1 MKKKIF
7 LIIGIL
13 VFIAL
18 IVVLNLTKKEE
29 GKEVEVA
36 KVEYGS
42 IISKISGDGEL
53 KAKTQVNIQSQVMGR
68 VEKIFVKE
76 GERVK
81 KGDLLCLLERKS
93 YEANLTL
100 QKARYEQA
108 KNSFIRIDSLY
119 KKRLISDEEYERAKT
134 EYEAAKASYEDALD
148 KYNKTEIRSPI
159 NGTVVKLNIEEGE
172 TAIIGTMN
180 NPGTIMMVIADL
192 SKMMAVIE
200 VSERDVVDIKIGN
213 PAKITL
219 DALPDT
225 FFVGQVTRIG
235 YVPITTAATTTEKI
249 TNFEVEVELEDTSF
263 LLRPGMSVHCE
274 IITAEKDSVLVVPIS
289 AIGRR
294 RIGGKEVDAC
304 FVIENGKAKLRPVKV
319 GSYGDFEAE
328 IIDGLKEGEEVITGP
343 YSVLAKLNEG
353 DLVKPKR
360 RERAERR
367 RGDAGDVIR
376 TMRFIQRPRVRV
388 RR

>member
-1 MKKKIF
+1 MRKKIF
-7 LIIGIL
+7 LIIGIII
-13 VFIAL
+13 FIVLL
-18 IVVLNLTKKEE
+18 IALNLTKKEE
-29 GKEVEVA
+29 GKEVEVVR
-36 KVEYGS
+36 VEYGS
-42 IISKISGDGEL
+42 IVSKVSGDGEL
-53 KAKTQVNIQSQVMGR
+53 KAKSQVNIQSQIMGR

-76 GERVK
+76 GSEVK

-93 YEANLTL
+93 YEANLAL

-119 KKRLISDEEYERAKT
+119 KKQLISDEEYEKVKT

-159 NGTVVKLNIEEGE
+159 NGKVVKLNIEEGE

-180 NPGTIMMVIADL
+180 VSGTIMMVIADL

-200 VSERDVVDIKIGN
+200 VSERDVVDVKVGN
-213 PAKITL
+213 IAMVTL

-225 FFVGQVTRIG
+225 FFVGYVTKVG
-235 YVPITTAATTTEKI
+235 YIPITTATTTEKI
-249 TNFEVEVELEDTSF
+249 TNFEIEVELEDTSF
-263 LLRPGMSVHCE
+263 LLRPGMTVHCE
-274 IITAEKDSVLVVPIS
+274 IITAEKESVLVVPIS

-294 RIGGKEVDAC
+294 RIGNKEVDGC
-304 FVIENGKAKLRPVKV
+304 FVIENNKAKFKPVKI
-319 GSYGDFEAE
+319 GSYGEFEAE
-328 IIDGLKEGEEVITGP
+328 VIEGLKEGEEVIIGP

-360 RERAERR
+360 REKEERK
-367 RGDAGDVIR
+367 RGDASEIIR
-376 TMRFIQRPRVRV
+376 TMRFIQQPRVRI

>member
-13 VFIAL
+13 VFIFL
-18 IVVLNLTKKEE
+18 IVFLNLTKKEE
-29 GKEVEVA
+29 GKEVEIATV
-36 KVEYGS
+36 KYGS
-42 IISKISGDGEL
+42 IVSQISGDGEL
-53 KAKTQVNIQSQVMGR
+53 KAKTQVNIQSQIMGR

-76 GERVK
+76 GDEVK

-100 QKARYEQA
+100 QKARYEQV

-119 KKRLISDEEYERAKT
+119 KKKLISDEEYERAKT
-134 EYEAAKASYEDALD
+134 EYEVAKASYEDALD

-180 NPGTIMMVIADL
+180 NPGTIMMIIADL
-192 SKMMAVIE
+192 SKMMAVVE
-200 VSERDVVDIKIGN
+200 VSERDVVDVKVGN
-213 PAKITL
+213 LAKITL

-225 FFVGQVTRIG
+225 FFIGFVKRVG
-235 YVPITTAATTTEKI
+235 YVPITTTTGTEKI
-249 TNFEVEVELEDTSF
+249 TNFEVEIELQDTSF

-274 IITAEKDSVLVVPIS
+274 IITAEKESVLVVPIS

-294 RIGGKEVDAC
+294 RIGDREVDAC
-304 FVIENGKAKLRPVKV
+304 FVIEGNKAKLREVKV
-319 GSYGDFEAE
+319 GSYGEFEVE
-328 IIDGLKEGEEVITGP
+328 IIEGLKEGEKVITGP

-353 DLVKPKR
+353 DLVKPRK
-360 RERAERR
+360 RERAERKK
-367 RGDAGDVIR
+367 GEAGDVIR
-376 TMRFIQRPRVRV
+376 TMRFIQRPRMRI

>member
-1 MKKKIF
+1 MKKRIF
-7 LIIGIL
+7 LIIGI
-13 VFIAL
+13 VAFIIL
-18 IVVLNLTKKEE
+18 IIFLNLTRREE
-29 GKEVEVA
+29 GKEVEIA

-68 VEKIFVKE
+68 VERIFVKE
-76 GERVK
+76 GDEVK

-100 QKARYEQA
+100 QRARYEQV
-108 KNSFIRIDSLY
+108 KSSFIRIDSLY

-134 EYEAAKASYEDALD
+134 EYEVAKAGYEDALD

-159 NGTVVKLNIEEGE
+159 NGKVVKLNIEEGE

-180 NPGTIMMVIADL
+180 NPGTIMMIIADL

-225 FFVGQVTRIG
+225 FFLGYVSRIG
-235 YVPITTAATTTEKI
+235 YVPITTATGTEKI
-249 TNFEVEVELEDTSF
+249 TNFEVEVELQDTSF

-274 IITAEKDSVLVVPIS
+274 ITTAEKESVLVVPIS

-294 RIGGKEVDAC
+294 KIGGKEVDAC
-304 FVIENGKAKLRPVKV
+304 FVIENGKAKLKPVKV
-319 GSYGDFEAE
+319 GSYGEFEAE
-328 IIDGLKEGEEVITGP
+328 IIEGLKEGEEVITGP

-353 DLVKPKR
+353 DLVKPRK
-360 RERAERR
+360 RERVEKRK
-367 RGDAGDVIR
+367 GDAGDVIR
-376 TMRFIQRPRVRV
+376 TMRFIQRPRMRV